1 MLTREE
7 NEMITR
13 VGPGTPAGELL
24 RRYWFPVGVASEL
37 TAESPTQIVRI
48 LGETL
53 VLFRDKKGNVGLLND
68 RCSHRGASLCYGRV
82 EERGI
87 ACPYHGW
94 LYDTKGN
101 CLETPAEP
109 AESKFHLTV
118 KQKSYPVQKL
128 VGLYWAYLGP
138 QPLPLIPNFDVWF
151 RKDGHRKIFIQP
163 QLDCNWF
170 QAMENSMDPAHLQI
184 LHQDTANRGRPIQDS
199 TRGLTDDVQEFDF
212 YEVSYGLMKRRTYK
226 NGMIDEHPVIFP
238 NILRQGNVGQIRVP
252 MDDTHTKVYFV
263 RFFPAENGEIVE
275 NDEPPVEYI
284 KPYKN
289 PPDALHP
296 YTKFRM
302 DMVQAQ
308 DHMAWETQGPIADRT
323 TERLTSS
330 DRGVILLR
338 EVMFRELKKVQ
349 AGSRSHGHRSR
360 CGEQSIYRHPFAGV
374 HRANRRR
381 SRAARRQSVTLQPSS
396 SIPLRGARLFLL
408 RVQSLLLG
416 IFSTNAEFNRDYPP
430 GFPRARSN
438 S

>member
-7 NEMITR
+7 NELLTQ

-37 TAESPTQIVRI
+37 TAEQPTQLVRI

-53 VLFRDKKGNVGLLND
+53 VLFRDKSGQVGLLND
-68 RCSHRGASLCYGRV
+68 RCPHRGASLSYGRV

-109 AESKFHLTV
+109 CESKFHLTV
-118 KQKSYPVQKL
+118 KQKAYPVQKL
-128 VGLYWAYLGP
+128 AGLYWAYLGP
-138 QPLPLIPNFDVWF
+138 LPAPLIANFDIWF
-151 RKDGHRKIFIQP
+151 RKDGRRKIFIQP

-170 QAMENSMDPAHLQI
+170 QPMENSMDPAHLQI
-184 LHQDTANRGRPIQDS
+184 LHQDTANRGRSIQNS
-199 TRGLTDDVQEFDF
+199 TRGLTDDVKEFDF
-212 YEVSYGLMKRRTYK
+212 YEVSYGLMKRRIYK

-263 RFFPAENGEIVE
+263 RFFPSENGEIVE
-275 NDEPPVEYI
+275 HDEPPVEYI

-296 YTKFRM
+296 HTRFRM
-302 DMVQAQ
+302 DAVQAQ
-308 DHMAWETQGPIADRT
+308 DHMAWETQGAICDRT
-323 TERLTSS
+323 QERLTAS

-338 EVMFRELKKVQ
+338 QVMFREMKKVQ
-349 AGSRSHGHRSR
+349 QGQDPMGVIRDPENNPFIDTHLM
-360 CGEQSIYRHPFAGV
+360 ESIAQGDYD
-374 HRANRRR
+374 RA
-381 SRAARRQSVTLQPSS
+381 
-396 SIPLRGARLFLL
+396 
-408 RVQSLLLG
+408 
-416 IFSTNAEFNRDYPP
+416 
-430 GFPRARSN
+430 PRAVN
-438 S
+438 E

>member
-7 NEMITR
+7 NERLTQ
-13 VGPGTPAGELL
+13 VGRGTAAGELL
-24 RRYWFPVGVASEL
+24 RRYWYPVGVASEL
-37 TAESPTQIVRI
+37 TEETPTQLVRI

-53 VLFRDKKGNVGLLND
+53 VLFRDKKGRVGLLED
-68 RCSHRGASLCYGRV
+68 RCPHRGASLSYGRV
-82 EERGI
+82 EERGV

-109 AESKFHLTV
+109 SESKFHLTV
-118 KQKSYPVQKL
+118 KQRSYPVQKL

-138 QPLPLIPNFDVWF
+138 EPLPLIPNFDVWF

-184 LHQDTANRGRPIQDS
+184 LHQDTVGRGRAIKNT
-199 TRGLTDDVQEFDF
+199 TRGLTDDVEKFEF
-212 YEVSYGLMKRRTYK
+212 YEVPYGLMKRRTYK
-226 NGMIDEHPVIFP
+226 NGMLDEHPVIFP

-252 MDDTHTKVYFV
+252 MDDTHTKIYFV
-263 RFFPAENGEIVE
+263 RFFPNEYGSVVE

-284 KPYKN
+284 KPYKS

-302 DMVQAQ
+302 DAVQAQ

-323 TERLTSS
+323 RERLTSS
-330 DRGVILLR
+330 DRGVVMLR
-338 EVMFRELKKVQ
+338 EVMMREIKRVQ
-349 AGSRSHGHRSR
+349 QGLDPMGVIRDPSQNPMVDTHLM
-360 CGEQSIYRHPFAGV
+360 ESIAQV
-374 HRANRRR
+374 SA
-381 SRAARRQSVTLQPSS
+381 SRAV
-396 SIPLRGARLFLL
+396 
-408 RVQSLLLG
+408 
-416 IFSTNAEFNRDYPP
+416 NE
-430 GFPRARSN
+430 
-438 S
+438 